1 MKISRGQ
8 LSGFLAI
15 IILLILGW
23 SAFRLFNPGLAE
35 AGSPG
40 FREWL
45 WEVRS
50 LDLLVQMALV
60 FAGALGIA
68 AILPLEDSDE

>member
-1 MKISRGQ
+1 MKVSRSQ
-8 LSGFLAI
+8 LSGVFAI
-15 IILLILGW
+15 VILLFLGW
-23 SAFRLFNPGLAE
+23 IAFRLFNPGLAE
-35 AGSPG
+35 AVSPG

-60 FAGALGIA
+60 L
-68 AILPLEDSDE
+68 LEH